1 MNDIKFVGMEQKDID
16 YTNAT
21 VKLNKLWAT
30 YTRISL
36 GCLIESGRNC
46 YWSKYSDI
54 YPHEFKMISGYSYDK
69 LTKVRSVF
77 YQPKS
82 WTEFID
88 YIMPKLNDTERKYIE
103 LLTDEMQGSSR
114 YNMLSVKGYTD
125 DIHSIALAISEST
138 ENKEKLSALFSLL
151 YNRSLEDIL
160 KYNSP

>member
-1 MNDIKFVGMEQKDID
+1 
-16 YTNAT
+16 
-21 VKLNKLWAT
+21 
-30 YTRISL
+30 
-36 GCLIESGRNC
+36 
-46 YWSKYSDI
+46 
-54 YPHEFKMISGYSYDK
+54 MISGYSYDK